1 MIPVL
6 AILVEALEMFLVD
19 IVSSGR
25 GYNLSARE
33 ALRCFY
39 PDMLRAEPD
48 DVGFNGGP
56 SNAEFPTGDI
66 IC

>member
-1 MIPVL
+1 LIPVL

-19 IVSSGR
+19 IVSCGR

-33 ALRCFY
+33 ALRCFD

-56 SNAEFPTGDI
+56 SNA
-66 IC
+66 